1 MLCCGYSD
9 IFEIMTG
16 KRDKTQVEQV
26 QTSKGIRFQIMFYRF
41 TYIAKIPNSNK
52 LPPKF
57 LFFLHIFTFQEI
69 KTPK

>member
-16 KRDKTQVEQV
+16 KRNKTQVEKL
-26 QTSKGIRFQIMFYRF
+26 QTSKGIGFQAMLYRF
-41 TYIAKIPNSNK
+41 MYTTKMPHTNK

-57 LFFLHIFTFQEI
+57 LFLHIFTFQEI
-69 KTPK
+69 KIPK